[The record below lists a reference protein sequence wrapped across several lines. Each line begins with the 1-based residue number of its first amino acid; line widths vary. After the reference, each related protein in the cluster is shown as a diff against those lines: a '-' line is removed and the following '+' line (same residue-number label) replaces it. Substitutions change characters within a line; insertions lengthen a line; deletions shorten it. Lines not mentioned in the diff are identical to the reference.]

1 MSFSTWIKNLRGD
14 RKVVQRGLSLIADGD
29 LVSAKQVLR
38 EGDEFFPG
46 NSVIKY
52 HLAYC
57 LVMQRDF
64 EPAVAALRDGGLRHA
79 KPENLENVFCWCNS
93 MVVAKQYAPA
103 IALYNLIIEAFPG
116 AKAAQAYCHVARIHH
131 LANRTQKG
139 VECLIRSL
147 EHAVYP
153 ETLAMMLNKLRSE
166 EESLA
171 LSAQLPR
178 LIEVSRL
185 EGRHML
191 NVVIADIYQRNFDFD
206 SASKFISDTRDIVKW
221 KGKRRVS
228 GEVRLPGYLIIG
240 TVKSGT
246 SSMFE
251 TLGKHPQI
259 FNTFRKEI
267 HFFDNAAAST
277 LWYRSH
283 FPRLP
288 ADFHAVTGEASPN
301 YLYHDC
307 MDKVKEVLPNVKLIC
322 MLREPADRAISQY
335 YHTLRLGYR
344 CLEIEDFFDVGPFE
358 TLNRKTDQ
366 EIEDH
371 LFKMYTDEGSGNRAI
386 SSSYYYYFLRR
397 WFRKFDSSNLLL
409 VNFDD
414 YCREPQSTLS
424 QICDFLEVSPFEF
437 KELGPSYPGNYDA
450 SNPKLDDLRQR
461 LRGLFAEP
469 NRLLREEF
477 GVEFNTGRS

>member
-1 MSFSTWIKNLRGD
+1 MSFSTWVKNLRGD

-29 LVSAKQVLR
+29 LVSAKRVLR

-191 NVVIADIYQRNFDFD
+191 NMVIADIYQRNFDFD
-206 SASKFISDTRDIVKW
+206 SASKFISDARDTVGW
-221 KGKRRVS
+221 KGKRRVI

-301 YLYHDC
+301 YLYHD
-307 MDKVKEVLPNVKLIC
+307 LSLIH
-322 MLREPADRAISQY
+322 I
-335 YHTLRLGYR
+335 
-344 CLEIEDFFDVGPFE
+344 
-358 TLNRKTDQ
+358 
-366 EIEDH
+366 
-371 LFKMYTDEGSGNRAI
+371 
-386 SSSYYYYFLRR
+386 
-397 WFRKFDSSNLLL
+397 
-409 VNFDD
+409 
-414 YCREPQSTLS
+414 
-424 QICDFLEVSPFEF
+424 
-437 KELGPSYPGNYDA
+437 
-450 SNPKLDDLRQR
+450 
-461 LRGLFAEP
+461 
-469 NRLLREEF
+469 
-477 GVEFNTGRS
+477 